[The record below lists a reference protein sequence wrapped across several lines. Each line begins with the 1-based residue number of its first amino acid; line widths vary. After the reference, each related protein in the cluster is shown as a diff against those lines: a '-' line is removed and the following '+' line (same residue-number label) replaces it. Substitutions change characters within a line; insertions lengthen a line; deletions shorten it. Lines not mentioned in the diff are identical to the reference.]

1 MYKRYRF
8 PAEIIQYTVWL
19 YHRFNL
25 NHRDIEDLIM
35 QRGVTISYEA
45 IRLRVISLVRNTL
58 KG

>member
-8 PAEIIQYTVWL
+8 PSEIIQYTVWL

-25 NHRDIEDLIM
+25 NHRDIEDLIA